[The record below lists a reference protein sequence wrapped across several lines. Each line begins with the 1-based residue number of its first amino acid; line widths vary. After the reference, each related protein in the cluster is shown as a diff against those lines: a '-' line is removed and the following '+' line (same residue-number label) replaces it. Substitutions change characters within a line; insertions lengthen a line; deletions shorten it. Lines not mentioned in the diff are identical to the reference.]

1 MCDRENLKMSSTPST
16 SAKQSSQSS
25 GSEKTPD
32 SGTSRTKRAYT
43 NSSKSPTLQAFHS
56 FEETRAQFV
65 NHVLTRIE

>member
-1 MCDRENLKMSSTPST
+1 MSSTPSN
-16 SAKQSSQSS
+16 SAKQFIESS

-32 SGTSRTKRAYT
+32 SGTSRTKRAY
-43 NSSKSPTLQAFHS
+43 SSKSPTLQAFHT